1 MNQTT
6 LTFFLGKDGLQAS
19 TLCLH
24 PGFGLYFVDGE
35 GPLAHVGDGSVFRC
49 FIPSDGSLKPC
60 AVKMTALSVGGTD
73 AVEEEYKKLC
83 AVLDI
88 PGTVKVLQRPLF
100 SATHG
105 FLVTE
110 YVTSFVKRLKSIN

>member
-6 LTFFLGKDGLQAS
+6 LTFLLIKDRLQAS

-24 PGFGLYFVDGE
+24 PGFGLYFEFVDGE
-35 GPLAHVGDGSVFRC
+35 CPLAHVGDGSVSRC
-49 FIPSDGSLKPC
+49 FQPSASSLKPC
-60 AVKMTALSVGGTD
+60 AVKMIPLSVGGIN
-73 AVEEEYKKLC
+73 AVEEEYKRLC

-88 PGTVKVLQRPLF
+88 PGTVKVLQRPIF

-105 FLVTE
+105 SPETQ
-110 YVTSFVKRLKSIN
+110 